1 LQNGA
6 VAMTSGFVPGVAIGT
21 VLGLAI
27 AYAVDRL
34 LEHPTSWLEHD
45 ILSWAL
51 GSVVVAVALGFLI
64 RAPDKNRKSVGTTNN
79 TGGQAKEPGSG
90 GDGPSWPRQSPEWP

>member
-6 VAMTSGFVPGVAIGT
+6 VAMIRGFVPGVAIGT

-27 AYAVDRL
+27 AYGVDRL

-45 ILSWAL
+45 LLSWAL
-51 GSVVVAVALGFLI
+51 GSIIVAVALGFLI
-64 RAPDKNRKSVGTTNN
+64 RAPDAKS
-79 TGGQAKEPGSG
+79 
-90 GDGPSWPRQSPEWP
+90 